1 MHSPADSLDGHWIMV
16 RAEMGGQKAPEL
28 ILQQTRLLLAAGRY
42 TVRFDGTITDHG
54 IFEIEEAFASPSL
67 ILRGLD
73 GPNAGRTIPCL
84 FQHVGDRLR
93 ICYGLDG
100 IAPKA
105 FSAASGEERY
115 LATYRRLVDS

>member
-1 MHSPADSLDGHWIMV
+1 MDSSDDSLDGHWIMV
-16 RAEMGGQKAPEL
+16 RAEMGGQRAPEL
-28 ILQQTRLLLAAGRY
+28 ILQQTRMHLTAGRY

-54 IFEIEEAFASPSL
+54 TFEVEETFGSPSL
-67 ILRGLD
+67 ILRGLE

-84 FQHVGDRLR
+84 FQQVGDRMR

-100 IAPKA
+100 IAPTA
-105 FSAASGEERY
+105 FTAAAGEERY

>member
-1 MHSPADSLDGHWIMV
+1 MDSRAASLDGHWVML

-42 TVRFDGTITDHG
+42 TVQFDGAITDHG
-54 IFEIEEAFASPSL
+54 TFEVEATFGSPSL
-67 ILRGLD
+67 ILRGLN

-84 FQHVGDRLR
+84 FQQVGDRLR

-100 IAPKA
+100 TAPKA
-105 FSAASGEERY
+105 FSAASGEKRY